1 MQKVINNTHNKILGD
16 ELRNIIKVN
25 SKLSILSSFFTIYGY
40 DALHKELNKVDSVR
54 ILLNSFGSKN
64 EVNFSNV
71 LENRFENKF
80 KNKLNTKAIAKKFGN
95 WLEKKASISS
105 LITEGNTNLIHVD
118 NVNDNNYVI
127 QGSSTIS
134 ANGLGYTEYSSH
146 ELNNLTDE
154 ANATKEMLDWFNG
167 IWNDSNAV
175 KDIKNEMLHVLER
188 YYADN
193 PASIVYFF
201 TIYNIFKDYL
211 NDLDEEKIIKSK
223 TGFKDTI
230 VWNKLYKFQKDGVI
244 GAIDKLEKYNG
255 CIIADSVGLGKT
267 FEALAVIKYY
277 ELRND
282 RVLVLAPKRL
292 RDNWTI
298 YNLNDKRNILAKDRF
313 NYNVLNHTDLSRDGG
328 YSGDINL
335 ETVNWGNYD
344 LLVIDESHNFRN
356 NNPSLSR
363 ETRYERLMKNIIR
376 SGVKTKVLMLSATP
390 VNNRMNDLKNQVAFI
405 TEGND
410 LAFESYGVRNISNT
424 MKIAQSKFNA
434 WLKLDGK
441 DRNIDKLL
449 EMLELEYFRILDL
462 VTIARS
468 RKHIQKYYKDSD
480 INKFPNRLKPLNIK
494 TDLDVNNEFPPL
506 KEVNKDIRKLNLSL
520 YTPLKYVRPDKADAY
535 SRKYDLEV
543 KGGSS
548 TFKQLDREVSLQNLM
563 RVNILKRMESSINSF
578 SLTVNKILGQIE
590 GLIEHIDT
598 NKDKEFEEID
608 IEDIDFDDDT
618 YADMLIGSKVKVLL
632 QDMDIVKW
640 KQDLEEDRVRLET
653 LLNDADDVDE
663 MRDAKLLKLK
673 DLIQDKVSNP
683 INGKNKKVL
692 VFTAFADTANYLYDS
707 LSDWLYSESG
717 IYSALVTGSG
727 TNKTSLDGIKTDLN
741 GILTNFSPISK
752 ERSLI
757 DPDMTDEIDV
767 IFATDCI
774 SEGQN
779 LQDCDFLV
787 NYDIHWNP
795 VRIIQ
800 RFGRIDRLGSRNDH
814 IQLVNFWPNMELDE
828 YINLEARVSGR
839 MVLLDISA
847 TGEENVIV
855 QDEKNSMNDLEYRKN
870 QLLQLQNQVID
881 LEDIKGGISITDM
894 TFNDFK
900 MDLMEY
906 LKENEELINATPNG
920 ISSSVKANSDE
931 LTKGVIFCLK
941 KISSNTLGNA
951 HNALEPYYVIYIS
964 KEGDIVNSFL
974 NSKKSLDVLKL
985 FAPATTVDNESYKK
999 VDVET
1004 DGFSDMK
1011 KYVALLEKSV
1021 ANIVGKEEEKGI
1033 RSLFTT
1039 GGTTFSNDQIRGLDD
1054 FEVISYLIIN

>member
-1 MQKVINNTHNKILGD
+1 MQKVINNTHNKILGE
-16 ELRNIIKVN
+16 ELKKIIKPN
-25 SKLSILSSFFTIYGY
+25 AKLSILSSFFTIYGFN
-40 DALHKELNKVDSVR
+40 LIQKELNKIDSVR
-54 ILLNSFGSKN
+54 ILISSIDPKN
-64 EVNFSNV
+64 KVDFASV
-71 LENRFENKF
+71 LENRFENKL
-80 KNKLNTKAIAKKFGN
+80 KNKLNTKAIAKQFAS
-95 WLEKKASISS
+95 WLEKKANILS
-105 LITEGNTNLIHVD
+105 LLTEGNTNLIHLD
-118 NVNDNNYVI
+118 NKNDKDFVI

-146 ELNNLTDE
+146 ELNTLTDE
-154 ANATKEMLDWFNG
+154 DNATKEMLDWFNG
-167 IWNDSNAV
+167 IWNDSNVV
-175 KDIKNEMLHVLER
+175 KDIKKDMLHSLEKF
-188 YYADN
+188 YTDN
-193 PASIVYFF
+193 PANIVYFF

-211 NDLDEEKIIKSK
+211 SDLDEEKIIKSK

-298 YNLNDKRNILAKDRF
+298 YTLNDKRNILSTDRF
-313 NYNVLNHTDLSRDGG
+313 NYDVLNHTDLSRDQG
-328 YSGDINL
+328 YSGDMNL
-335 ETVNWGNYD
+335 ETINWGNYD

-356 NNPSLSR
+356 NNPTLTR
-363 ETRYERLMKNIIR
+363 ETRYERLMKNVIR

-410 LAFESYGVRNISNT
+410 LAFENYGVRNISNT

-434 WLKLDGK
+434 WLKLDAK

-449 EMLELEYFRILDL
+449 EMLELEYFRVLDL

-468 RKHIQKYYKDSD
+468 RKHIQKYYKDND

-506 KEVNKDIRKLNLSL
+506 RVVNKEIRKLNLSL
-520 YTPLKYVRPDKADAY
+520 YTPLKYVRPDKEEAY
-535 SRKYDLEV
+535 SRKYDLAV
-543 KGGSS
+543 KGGAS
-548 TFKQLDREVSLQNLM
+548 TFRQLDREVSLQNLM

-578 SLTVNKILGQIE
+578 SLTVNKILGQVEDLLQHIE
-590 GLIEHIDT
+590 KNI
-598 NKDKEFEEID
+598 DKEFDQID
-608 IEDIDFDDDT
+608 IEEVDFDDDT
-618 YADMLIGSKVKVLL
+618 YADMLIGSKVKVLM
-632 QDMDIVKW
+632 QDMDVVRW
-640 KQDLEEDRVRLET
+640 KQDLEEDKSRLET
-653 LLNDADDVDE
+653 LLNSADDVDE
-663 MRDAKLLKLK
+663 TRDAKLLKLK
-673 DLIQDKVSNP
+673 ELIINKVNSP
-683 INGKNKKVL
+683 INGNNKKIL
-692 VFTAFADTANYLYDS
+692 IFTAFADTANYLYDS
-707 LSDWLYSESG
+707 LSEWLHSQFG

-727 TNKTSLDGIKTDLN
+727 TNKTTLNEIKTDLN
-741 GILTNFSPISK
+741 SILTNFSPLSK
-752 ERSLI
+752 ERNLI
-757 DPDMTDEIDV
+757 DADLVDEIDV

-779 LQDCDFLV
+779 LQDCDFVV

-800 RFGRIDRLGSRNDH
+800 RFGRIDRLGSKNDH

-906 LKENEELINATPNG
+906 LKDNEEQIKATPNG
-920 ISSSVKANSDE
+920 VFSSVNADSNTLD
-931 LTKGVIFCLK
+931 KGVIFCLR
-941 KISSNTLGNA
+941 KINNTSLGNA
-951 HNALEPYYVIYIS
+951 HNALEPYYIIYIS
-964 KEGDIVNSFL
+964 EEGKVINSFL
-974 NSKKSLDVLKL
+974 NSKKSLDVLKV
-985 FAPATTVDNESYKK
+985 FATAIKVDESAYKKLANESN
-999 VDVET
+999 E
-1004 DGFSDMK
+1004 FSDMK
-1011 KYVALLEKSV
+1011 KYVSLLEKSI
-1021 ANIVGKEEEKGI
+1021 ASIVGKEEEKGI